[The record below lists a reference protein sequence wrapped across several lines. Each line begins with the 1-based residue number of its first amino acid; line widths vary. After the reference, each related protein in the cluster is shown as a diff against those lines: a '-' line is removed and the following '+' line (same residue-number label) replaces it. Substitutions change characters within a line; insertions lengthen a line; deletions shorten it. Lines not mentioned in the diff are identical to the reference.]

1 MWERPKEKTNQLPWQ
16 FIWIK
21 LRELWLPVSRIW
33 RIRRRKSGA
42 GWRREVLSSVRRKLH
57 LQREEEEASAF

>member
-21 LRELWLPVSRIW
+21 LRELQLSVSRIW
-33 RIRRRKSGA
+33 RIRRRRSGA
-42 GWRREVLSSVRRKLH
+42 GWGRAIFPSIRRKLH
-57 LQREEEEASAF
+57 LQREKEEASTC